1 MLHVPAHVLAETIRM
16 MANCGEGKSE
26 CVTYWTGPV
35 GDKQKVDGWDH
46 PTHRRSPF
54 DYQIDDA
61 WLTQYWFRLARQERA
76 IKAQLHTH
84 PGCAFHSAT
93 DDQWPVVSQP
103 GFVSIVFPRFALDPI
118 KLEETW
124 AGILQADGRWIEAP
138 LSCLLEVT
146 A

>member
-1 MLHVPAHVLAETIRM
+1 MLVFL
-16 MANCGEGKSE
+16 
-26 CVTYWTGPV
+26 
-35 GDKQKVDGWDH
+35 VDGAGRH
-46 PTHRRSPF
+46 VIGIMIAESR
-54 DYQIDDA
+54 I
-61 WLTQYWFRLARQERA
+61 
-76 IKAQLHTH
+76 
-84 PGCAFHSAT
+84 HSAT